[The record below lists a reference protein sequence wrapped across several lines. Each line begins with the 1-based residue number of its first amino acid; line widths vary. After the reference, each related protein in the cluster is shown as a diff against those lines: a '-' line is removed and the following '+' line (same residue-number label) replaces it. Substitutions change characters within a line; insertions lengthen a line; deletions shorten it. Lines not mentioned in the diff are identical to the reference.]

1 MTTRRHRVEV
11 RCGARCRRRR
21 QLFER
26 ALRHMRQ
33 LRWFGVDP
41 FTHGVRAGPKE
52 ARQKRA
58 GVSSRRHVKV
68 VPRQRQMEPTHVV
81 AAPGRIETKVGFG
94 AAHRTMSHVCG
105 SLHSKA

>member
-1 MTTRRHRVEV
+1 MTTRRHCVEV
-11 RCGARCRRRR
+11 RCGARCRRR

-33 LRWFGVDP
+33 LRFFRVYP
-41 FTHGVRAGPKE
+41 STHGVRVGPKE

-58 GVSSRRHVKV
+58 GVSGRRHVEV
-68 VPRQRQMEPTHVV
+68 VLRQRQTEPTRVV

-94 AAHRTMSHVCG
+94 AAHRTM
-105 SLHSKA
+105 